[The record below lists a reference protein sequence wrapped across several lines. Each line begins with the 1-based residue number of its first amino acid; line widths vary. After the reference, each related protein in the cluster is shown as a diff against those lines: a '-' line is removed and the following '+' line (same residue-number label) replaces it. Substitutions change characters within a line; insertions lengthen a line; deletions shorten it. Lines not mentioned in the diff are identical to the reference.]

1 MTVLGVIPARGGSKG
16 IPRKNLVEVFGRP
29 LLSYTCEA
37 ALASATLDRVVAST
51 DDEEI
56 AAVARTYGI
65 DVPFMRPEDLATDS
79 TPMIDVLRHA
89 LQWAANGEQ
98 QIRALVLLQPTSPM
112 RKSHHIDAAVDLFMS
127 SQADTVVSV
136 VEVPHAFNPT
146 SVMRLEGGVLQPF
159 LEGPAISRRQD
170 KPKVYARNGP
180 AILVVRPSLVFE
192 GLLYG
197 ERTLG
202 LEMSRL
208 DSLDLD
214 DAEDLALIECAL
226 KIGRGR

>member
-112 RKSHHIDAAVDLFMS
+112 RKSHHIDAAVDLFRS